1 VGGVGF
7 GAYTAA
13 NLFMDAFANQQ
24 NKTSSTPWISVNWDA
39 CQWDEESTS
48 QKTGSALIDL
58 AIKPDEVWQV
68 SQRILSQG
76 ILSQVAVS
84 PRDLHARIKQSTP
97 SKSLENIE
105 NTNLYQTDML
115 SYNHARPNLQ
125 TEYFAPRNEI
135 EQIVA
140 HAMQDLLGIEK
151 VGIYDNFFELGGHSL
166 LAIQIISR
174 LREKFQMDIP
184 MREFLFES
192 PTVAGIA
199 KIIEEN
205 QSKITDDPEI
215 EKLLEEVENLSSQ
228 EVENLLSIQGSVYED
243 YEKT

>member
-1 VGGVGF
+1 
-7 GAYTAA
+7 
-13 NLFMDAFANQQ
+13 
-24 NKTSSTPWISVNWDA
+24 
-39 CQWDEESTS
+39 
-48 QKTGSALIDL
+48 
-58 AIKPDEVWQV
+58 
-68 SQRILSQG
+68 
-76 ILSQVAVS
+76 
-84 PRDLHARIKQSTP
+84 
-97 SKSLENIE
+97 
-105 NTNLYQTDML
+105 
-115 SYNHARPNLQ
+115 
-125 TEYFAPRNEI
+125 
-135 EQIVA
+135 
-140 HAMQDLLGIEK
+140 MQDLLGIEK